1 MSSNGENNKRERQS
15 GSTGGLAF
23 VGTDPGCGKTVVM
36 TGLAGV
42 LSDYGANIRAIKPLG
57 IGSHKKD
64 SPELS
69 FMSIISKSPQDY
81 PLFNLRYP
89 PSLSSSEWAELLLTV
104 TKSDVFTFIEMP
116 GGCAT
121 PVNFIK
127 DDSGAFT
134 HGWKSV
140 GDLINELDLECVV
153 VAGHT
158 VDTLEKLELSISYL
172 RSQKLK
178 INSIVTVE
186 HNQAEARALDERMF
200 SHDFELIIQTRYAIP
215 YLGKLN
221 YSPVISVPKVRQGN
235 LKKSIE
241 ADLDLLAFRKM
252 VDLPIC

>member
-1 MSSNGENNKRERQS
+1 MSSNGDNLNNEKKSELS
-15 GSTGGLAF
+15 GLAF
-23 VGTDPGCGKTVVM
+23 VGTEPGSGKTVLM

-81 PLFNLRYP
+81 PLFNLKYP
-89 PSLSSSEWAELLLTV
+89 PSLSSSEWAELLLAV
-104 TKSDVFTFIEMP
+104 TKSDIFTFIEMP

-121 PVNFIK
+121 PVNFLK
-127 DDSGAFT
+127 DDSGSFT
-134 HGWKSV
+134 HSWKSV
-140 GDLINELDLECVV
+140 GDLINELNLECVV

-158 VDTLEKLELSISYL
+158 IDVLEKLELSISYL
-172 RSQKLK
+172 RAQKLK

-186 HNQAEARALDERMF
+186 HNQEEASALDERMF
-200 SHDFELIIQTRYAIP
+200 AHDFELIIQTRYAIP
-215 YLGKLN
+215 YLGKLK